1 MKKKSKEVLA
11 DCALALVAAAMFG
24 TALGCVIVTKD
35 ECNLLRRQV
44 GQAMLEVSNLQ
55 TAQEDEMY
63 RLEQVEAEQERM
75 KENVEAN
82 NRKYAAEMGILARCV
97 EAEAENQSIDVKR
110 AVISVILNR
119 VDDDAW
125 PNTISEVIAD
135 PYEFATYWNGRMD
148 EITPAAVHMRQSAL
162 KWRTDP
168 IRDCSTLIWTSTL
181 PTVRHMPRWVICISA
196 QNKKMAPT
204 KKVDAKVSRD
214 TQKL

>member
-35 ECNLLRRQV
+35 ECSLLRRQV

-63 RLEQVEAEQERM
+63 RLGQVEVEQERM
-75 KENVEAN
+75 RANVEAN
-82 NRKYAAEMGILARCV
+82 NQKYDAEMEILARCV
-97 EAEAENQSIDVKR
+97 EAEAGNQSIEVKR

-119 VDDDAW
+119 VDDDDW
-125 PNTISEVIAD
+125 PDTISEVIAD

-148 EITPAAVHMRQSAL
+148 EVTPA
-162 KWRTDP
+162 
-168 IRDCSTLIWTSTL
+168 TSTYEAIACEMETRSYPGL
-181 PTVRHMPRWVICISA
+181 YYFDMDKYLQYGTQYARMGDLYFS
-196 QNKKMAPT
+196 T
-204 KKVDAKVSRD
+204 K
-214 TQKL
+214 

>member
-1 MKKKSKEVLA
+1 MKKKNKEVLA

-44 GQAMLEVSNLQ
+44 GQAMLEVSNIQ

-63 RLEQVEAEQERM
+63 RLEQAEQERM

-82 NRKYAAEMGILARCV
+82 NQKYAAEIEILARCV

-119 VDDDAW
+119 TEDADW
-125 PNTISEVIAD
+125 PETISEVIAD
-135 PYEFATYWNGRMD
+135 PYEFATYWNGAMD
-148 EITPAAVHMRQSAL
+148 EAEPSVSTYEAISLEMETRSYPGLFYFDMDDYLPYGTPYVKMGNL
-162 KWRTDP
+162 YF
-168 IRDCSTLIWTSTL
+168 ST
-181 PTVRHMPRWVICISA
+181 
-196 QNKKMAPT
+196 K
-204 KKVDAKVSRD
+204 
-214 TQKL
+214 

>member
-44 GQAMLEVSNLQ
+44 GQAMLEVSNIQ

-75 KENVEAN
+75 KENVEKN
-82 NRKYAAEMGILARCV
+82 NERYAAEVETLARCV
-97 EAEAENQSIDVKR
+97 EAEAGDQSIDVKR
-110 AVISVILNR
+110 AVVSVILNR
-119 VDDDAW
+119 VDDQDW
-125 PNTISEVIAD
+125 PDTISEVIAD

-148 EITPAAVHMRQSAL
+148 EVTP
-162 KWRTDP
+162 T
-168 IRDCSTLIWTSTL
+168 TSTYEA
-181 PTVRHMPRWVICISA
+181 ISLEMETRSY
-196 QNKKMAPT
+196 QGLYYFDMDQYLQYGTPYKKMGDLYFST
-204 KKVDAKVSRD
+204 K
-214 TQKL
+214 